1 MFIFAVVGLLFLSI
15 TTTAA
20 AVNFYDPTPSEKE
33 RYLSMYS
40 QSWGEQLVRQNSTRI
55 LLLGGSI
62 SAGCCCSNGGSYAA
76 RLSDFISRNNNS
88 YVLNK
93 SIPGTR
99 PYIYIGDSYDFESWP
114 TDRWPNTVIIELAVN
129 SDVSWSTA
137 KDLDNLI
144 FLLNEKWLAN
154 GLSIPEVLLINF
166 LDIRMPLFSFHG
178 EDTMEKREEFLNNL
192 YDEKTGPFN
201 RGSGSQIYLDAFARF
216 YSYPVLS
223 VTDVLWPAFCRFFI
237 ETPVTPFRNSLLKN
251 FSLLWPYTYEG
262 LHPTCLG
269 HEFIAENIV
278 IRFFRDNIIERT
290 QPFIP
295 VTPYDNAL
303 KMYACSL

>member
-1 MFIFAVVGLLFLSI
+1 MFILIAVVGLLFLSI
-15 TTTAA
+15 RTTAT
-20 AVNFYDPTPSEKE
+20 VNFYDPTPSEKE

-62 SAGCCCSNGGSYAA
+62 SVGCYCSNGGSYAS
-76 RLSDFISRNNNS
+76 RLSDFISRYNNS

-114 TDRWPNTVIIELAVN
+114 TDHWPNTVIIELAVN

-144 FLLNEKWLAN
+144 FLLNEKWLTN
-154 GLSIPEVLLINF
+154 GLPIPEVLLINF

-192 YDEKTGPFN
+192 YDEKNWTFQSRKWFSDILRCVCSFLFLP
-201 RGSGSQIYLDAFARF
+201 RAFRH
-216 YSYPVLS
+216 
-223 VTDVLWPAFCRFFI
+223 R
-237 ETPVTPFRNSLLKN
+237 
-251 FSLLWPYTYEG
+251 
-262 LHPTCLG
+262 
-269 HEFIAENIV
+269 
-278 IRFFRDNIIERT
+278 
-290 QPFIP
+290 
-295 VTPYDNAL
+295 
-303 KMYACSL
+303 CSMASI